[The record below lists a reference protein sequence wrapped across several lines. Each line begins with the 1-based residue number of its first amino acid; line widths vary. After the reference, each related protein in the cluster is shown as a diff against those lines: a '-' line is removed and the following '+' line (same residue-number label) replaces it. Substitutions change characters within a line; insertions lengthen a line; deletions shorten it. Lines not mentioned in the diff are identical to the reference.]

1 MILALHGRQFRPCRD
16 ERHVLDTIQVFLGIV
31 VVHVVTQHFEL
42 VPWAVV
48 FEAVPMVSYIPD
60 RPTRRGSLV
69 IVR

>member
-1 MILALHGRQFRPCRD
+1 MILALRGHQFRSCRD

-48 FEAVPMVSYIPD
+48 FKAVSRLAIYRTD
-60 RPTRRGSLV
+60 RHDV
-69 IVR
+69 AH